1 MHESENQKKPK
12 IFCCA
17 GYGSGPADDTSDT
30 ACGLP
35 GKDTCKAW
43 DLENKFWI
51 ALMEKA
57 VGLDISIELK
67 SQTRL

>member
-35 GKDTCKAW
+35 GKDTFTRDA
-43 DLENKFWI
+43 EP
-51 ALMEKA
+51 EKN
-57 VGLDISIELK
+57 LIFLSFELLLWK
-67 SQTRL
+67 RLLV